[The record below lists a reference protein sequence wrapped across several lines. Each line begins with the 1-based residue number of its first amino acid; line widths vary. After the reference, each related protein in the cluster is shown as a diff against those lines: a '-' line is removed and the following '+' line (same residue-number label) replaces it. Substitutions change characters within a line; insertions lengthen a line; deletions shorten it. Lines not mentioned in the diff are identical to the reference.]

1 MKRTFNRRTF
11 LQGTTAAALATGVG
25 FPIKSARAA
34 AEFRLRW
41 GFNLAE
47 SHPITT
53 RAREAAER
61 VLTETKGRVEINV
74 FPNNQLGG
82 DTDMLSQLRAG
93 GLDLFLNS
101 GINVLSTIVPSAS
114 IYGLG
119 FIFPDYDAV
128 WKAMDGELGDALRL
142 AIGKANLVPMGKMW
156 DNGFRNITTSA
167 KQINTPADLRG
178 VKIRVPVG
186 ALWTS
191 MFQAFGAAPTAINYS
206 ELYSALQTKI
216 VDGQENSLANIFTAN
231 LFEVQKY
238 CALTGHM
245 WDAFFCVANKR
256 NWEALPE
263 DLRKIIAIA
272 INDAAMAERKDM
284 ATLATSLR
292 GDLSKKG
299 LIFNEPDV
307 AAFREALRTAG
318 FYNEWRA
325 KYGEE
330 LWTTLER
337 TTGKLT

>member
-1 MKRTFNRRTF
+1 MKKLLDRRTF
-11 LQGTTAAALATGVG
+11 LHGAATTAFAVG
-25 FPIKSARAA
+25 LGPAVRPAKAA
-34 AEFRLRW
+34 AEYSLKW

-47 SHPITT
+47 SHPITA
-53 RAREAAER
+53 RAREAAAR
-61 VLTETKGRVEINV
+61 VFSETKGRVEIQV

-128 WKAMDGELGDALRL
+128 WKAMDGDLGNALRG
-142 AIGKANLVPMGKMW
+142 AIEKANLVPMSKMW
-156 DNGFRNITTSA
+156 DNGFRNITTST
-167 KQINTPADLRG
+167 KQINTPSDLRG

-191 MFQAFGAAPTAINYS
+191 MFKAFGAAPATINYN

-256 NWEALPE
+256 NWEAIPA
-263 DLRKIIAIA
+263 DLRKNVSTAID
-272 INDAAMAERKDM
+272 DAAILERQDM
-284 ATLATSLR
+284 VKLATSLR
-292 GDLSKKG
+292 GELGKKG
-299 LIFNEPDV
+299 LTFNEPDV
-307 AAFREALRTAG
+307 AAFRETLRTAG
-318 FYNEWRA
+318 FYKEWRG

-330 LWTTLER
+330 LWTLLEK
-337 TTGKLT
+337 TAGKLT